1 MGVVGLIG
9 SGMLAKQKLDS
20 CLLLLLPLQLL
31 LD

>member
-9 SGMLAKQKLDS
+9 SGMLAKQKLDF
-20 CLLLLLPLQLL
+20 CLLLLPLQLL